1 MNFTDTMASYSGSVM
16 ETLLNR
22 ISQLESKVI
31 ELQHKVCQSLCK
43 CSCNSTKSTNYANR
57 TVSRAITEKNISGT
71 VKWFHVK
78 KGFGFITR
86 NDTHKD
92 VFVHRGSISRPNPN
106 HKTIS
111 VGEKELVVFDVMNVS
126 GRTPE
131 AVDVRGPDDKHVVG
145 SKRSRSN
152 SKSATLQVHT
162 VSVKPPPKTI
172 KPTSTELEVNSNSS
186 SVPSSTPSTSPVN
199 NLPKT
204 ITTQPGF
211 FQPCALDPT
220 FDEHVS
226 RRISLMDTGLCLNFH
241 HSSGHNGKRKMSNIL
256 LFKEK

>member
-1 MNFTDTMASYSGSVM
+1 MNFTDTMASYSGNVM

-22 ISQLESKVI
+22 ISQLESKVV
-31 ELQHKVCQSLCK
+31 ELQHKVCQSSCK
-43 CSCNSTKSTNYANR
+43 CSCNSTVKSTNYANR
-57 TVSRAITEKNISGT
+57 TVSRSITEKNISGT

-78 KGFGFITR
+78 RGFGFITR

-111 VGEKELVVFDVMNVS
+111 VGKKELLVFDVMNVS
-126 GRTPE
+126 GRTPD
-131 AVDVRGPDDKHVVG
+131 AVNVRGPDDKHVVG

-152 SKSATLQVHT
+152 FKSANLQVHT

-172 KPTSTELEVNSNSS
+172 KPTSTEVNSNLS
-186 SVPSSTPSTSPVN
+186 SVSSSTPSTSPVN

-211 FQPCALDPT
+211 FQPCALDPN

-226 RRISLMDTGLCLNFH
+226 RRTSLMDTGFMSQL
-241 HSSGHNGKRKMSNIL
+241 SS
-256 LFKEK
+256 LFWPQWKEKDVEHFVI